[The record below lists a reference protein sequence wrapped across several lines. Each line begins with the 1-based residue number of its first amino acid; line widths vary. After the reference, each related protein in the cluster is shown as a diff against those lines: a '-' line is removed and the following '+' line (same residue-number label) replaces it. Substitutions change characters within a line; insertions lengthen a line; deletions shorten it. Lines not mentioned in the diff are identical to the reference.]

1 MTGPKTAMVLAAG
14 LGTRMRP
21 ITETLPKPLVPIA
34 GRTLLDRGLD
44 ALADAGVEIAVINVH
59 WLPDQIIDHV
69 AGRAAPRI
77 IVSDER
83 DELLD
88 SAGGIVKALPELGN
102 GPFFVL
108 NADTFWVDAGEA
120 NLARMTRLWDDRR
133 MDFLMMLARP
143 EQATGHDAGTDFL
156 LGADG
161 RVDWG
166 KGASDGLIY
175 AGAFIVH
182 PRVFADVGPG
192 KSSLIPLFRR
202 AIDEGR
208 MSGMEMSGRWITVGT
223 PQAIPA
229 AERAVAEASA
239 GRQ

>member
-69 AGRAAPRI
+69 TGRAAPRI

-133 MDFLMMLARP
+133 MGGVVGVRRL
-143 EQATGHDAGTDFL
+143 
-156 LGADG
+156 
-161 RVDWG
+161 
-166 KGASDGLIY
+166 
-175 AGAFIVH
+175 
-182 PRVFADVGPG
+182 PRT
-192 KSSLIPLFRR
+192 R
-202 AIDEGR
+202 
-208 MSGMEMSGRWITVGT
+208 
-223 PQAIPA
+223 
-229 AERAVAEASA
+229 
-239 GRQ
+239 

>member
-21 ITETLPKPLVPIA
+21 ITETLPKPLVPVS

-44 ALADAGVEIAVINVH
+44 ALAAAGVKKAVVNVH
-59 WLPDQIIDHV
+59 WLPDQIIAHV
-69 AGRAAPRI
+69 AGRAVPRI
-77 IVSDER
+77 VISDER
-83 DELLD
+83 DGLLD
-88 SAGGIVKALPELGN
+88 SAGGIVKALPGLGEE
-102 GPFFVL
+102 PFFVL
-108 NADTFWVDAGEA
+108 NADTFWVDAGEP
-120 NLARMTRLWDDRR
+120 NLARLAHLWDDRR
-133 MDFLMMLARP
+133 MDFLLMLAQP
-143 EQATGHDAGTDFL
+143 AQATGHDAGTDFL

-161 RVDWG
+161 RVAWG
-166 KGASDGLIY
+166 KGAADGLIY
-175 AGAFIVH
+175 AGVFIVH
-182 PRVFADVGPG
+182 PRVFAGVAQG

-208 MSGMEMSGRWITVGT
+208 MFGMEMSGHWVTVGT

-239 GRQ
+239 GRS